1 MSASDHDEPLAPV
14 QPAAPPPYHGPLV
27 GPPSRPPFRL
37 GWAVWA
43 LLLLI
48 ALLVLPTLV
57 ERVEYAVARGRER
70 AEAEV
75 AAEVLESGRQ
85 LGIADYRYVAK
96 RIKPAVVGVRALR
109 NVAQPADDLSSFL
122 FGWRRGYREQ
132 DQGSGVIVDP
142 SGYILTNDHVV
153 DRASEVLVELSD
165 GSQHSARIVGTDP
178 GTDLAVLRVQVTD
191 LTAAAWG
198 DSDALEVGDPVLAV
212 GNPFGL
218 DRTVTAGIVSAKGRH
233 AVVEHVN
240 YQDFLQ
246 TDAAV
251 NPGNSGGPLVDM
263 HARVVGINT
272 AILGPTYQGICFAI
286 PSNLARHVYEQLVKG
301 GKVAR
306 GWLGVSMQELTP
318 ELADKLDLKGTNGAL
333 AAAVLPNSPAEAAG
347 LQPGDVIVAWNGK
360 AVGDPR
366 ELGLAVA
373 WSKIGEKARVT
384 VKRNGKDLTLTVT
397 VGQRPEQIDSGSR
410 D

>member
-1 MSASDHDEPLAPV
+1 MSASDHDEPLAPL
-14 QPAAPPPYHGPLV
+14 QPAAPPYHGPLV

-37 GWAVWA
+37 SWAVWA

-57 ERVEYAVARGRER
+57 ERVEFAVARGRER

-85 LGIADYRYVAK
+85 LGIMDYRWVAK

-109 NVAQPADDLSSFL
+109 NIGGQPADDLSSFL
-122 FGWRRGYREQ
+122 FGRRRGYREQ

-153 DRASEVLVELSD
+153 DRASEVMVELSD

-333 AAAVLPNSPAEAAG
+333 VAAVLPDSPAVAAG

>member
-1 MSASDHDEPLAPV
+1 MSASDHDEPLPPL
-14 QPAAPPPYHGPLV
+14 QPAAPPPYLGPLV
-27 GPPSRPPFRL
+27 GPSSRPSFRL
-37 GWAVWA
+37 SWAVWA
-43 LLLLI
+43 MLLLI
-48 ALLVLPTLV
+48 AMLVLPTLV
-57 ERVEYAVARGRER
+57 ERVEYAFARGKER

-75 AAEVLESGRQ
+75 AGDVLESGRQ

-96 RIKPAVVGVRALR
+96 RIKPSVVGVRALR

-122 FGWRRGYREQ
+122 FGRRRGFREQ

-142 SGYILTNDHVV
+142 SGYVLTNDHVV

-178 GTDLAVLRVQVTD
+178 GTDLAVLHVEVTD

-218 DRTVTAGIVSAKGRH
+218 ARTVTAGIVSAKGRH

-272 AILGPTYQGICFAI
+272 AILGPTYQGISFAI
-286 PSNLARHVYEQLVKG
+286 PSNLAQHVYEQLVKG

-306 GWLGVSMQELTP
+306 GWLGISMQELTP

-333 AAAVLPNSPAEAAG
+333 VAAVLPGSPAETAG

-360 AVGDPR
+360 AVADPR

-373 WSKIGEKARVT
+373 WSKIGEKAQVT
-384 VKRNGKDLTLTVT
+384 IKRNGKDLTLTVS
-397 VGQRPEQIDSGSR
+397 VGQRPEQIDRNQR